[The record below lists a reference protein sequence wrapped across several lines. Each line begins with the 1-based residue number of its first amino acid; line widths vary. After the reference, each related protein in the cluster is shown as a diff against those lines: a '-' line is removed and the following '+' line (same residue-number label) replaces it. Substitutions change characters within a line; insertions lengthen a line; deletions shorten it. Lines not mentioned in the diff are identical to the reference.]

1 MNASESR
8 RPGAV
13 ILRHLLGS
21 GPGRLGVALFLL
33 LVTVALVV
41 VAVYPADFGRARWA
55 NPALWADNPKA
66 APPAW
71 TDLFSRAERA
81 PHQERHAEP
90 AGTEPAGQPG
100 GDGEVQHYR
109 VVFTHQAD
117 EAPAFLTVTVDD
129 VTVQDPAPG
138 LAVVLGRPDGE
149 DVVLYQGPLRRSPAR
164 FVLTNE
170 PQAVDGATALLGR
183 AYGMSVPRER
193 VADNLEAVLFGHPD
207 ADGRLL
213 PLPGEYQVEVRLTT
227 YHADDGVARVRA
239 VLGGTVFGLMGTDA
253 VGRDLAEGLLFGL
266 PVALTIGLAASLL
279 STVIGAGLG
288 LVSGYTGGWTDTAIQ
303 RLSDIVVNIPVL
315 PLLIFMVF
323 VFRAQLW
330 LIMLVL
336 VAFGWP
342 GLTIMVRSMV
352 LQLRSSPEV
361 ESAVTLGA
369 SRARI
374 LARHVFPHIAP
385 FVFAQ
390 LIFFAPA
397 AILACQAGKD
407 VYLEKPASH
416 NPHEGEL
423 LIKAANKYN
432 RVMQMGNQR
441 RSWPNVIAAIKELH
455 QGIIGRPY
463 YAKTWY
469 TNNRGPIGNGKKTTV
484 PDWLDFDLWQGPAP
498 REDFRD
504 NLIHYNWHWFWNWG
518 TGEALN
524 NGTHMIDLARWGL
537 GVDYP
542 IRVSSA
548 GGRYRYTDDWETP
561 DTQTINLEFDNNT
574 KISWE
579 GRSCNGLNIE
589 GSSVG
594 VMFYGEDG
602 ALKIDGGNS
611 YTVYDL
617 KNKVVKEVKN
627 DTSIDARNI
636 TNPAQQLDALHIQN
650 LFSAIRQGITLH
662 SDIESGHISTLLC
675 QLGNIALLTGETLQT
690 DPKNGRIKNSKSA
703 ARHWKREY
711 QKGWE
716 PKV

>member
-1 MNASESR
+1 MTKIVDSR
-8 RPGAV
+8 RDF
-13 ILRHLLGS
+13 IKK
-21 GPGRLGVALFLL
+21 
-33 LVTVALVV
+33 TVAGTAALSFGGALTGFSAKSYAQIIGANDRIKVSV
-41 VAVYPADFGRARWA
+41 MGVNGRGNALAQNFARQDNCRIIHICDVDSRAMEKSIAAVGKIQDDR
-55 NPALWADNPKA
+55 PKA
-66 APPAW
+66 IPDFRKSLEDKDLDVLIVAAPDHW
-71 TDLFSRAERA
+71 
-81 PHQERHAEP
+81 H
-90 AGTEPAGQPG
+90 
-100 GDGEVQHYR
+100 
-109 VVFTHQAD
+109 
-117 EAPAFLTVTVDD
+117 
-129 VTVQDPAPG
+129 
-138 LAVVLGRPDGE
+138 
-149 DVVLYQGPLRRSPAR
+149 
-164 FVLTNE
+164 
-170 PQAVDGATALLGR
+170 
-183 AYGMSVPRER
+183 
-193 VADNLEAVLFGHPD
+193 
-207 ADGRLL
+207 
-213 PLPGEYQVEVRLTT
+213 
-227 YHADDGVARVRA
+227 
-239 VLGGTVFGLMGTDA
+239 
-253 VGRDLAEGLLFGL
+253 
-266 PVALTIGLAASLL
+266 
-279 STVIGAGLG
+279 
-288 LVSGYTGGWTDTAIQ
+288 
-303 RLSDIVVNIPVL
+303 
-315 PLLIFMVF
+315 
-323 VFRAQLW
+323 
-330 LIMLVL
+330 
-336 VAFGWP
+336 
-342 GLTIMVRSMV
+342 
-352 LQLRSSPEV
+352 
-361 ESAVTLGA
+361 
-369 SRARI
+369 
-374 LARHVFPHIAP
+374 
-385 FVFAQ
+385 
-390 LIFFAPA
+390 APA

-432 RVMQMGNQR
+432 RVLQMGNQR

-469 TNNRGPIGNGKKTTV
+469 TNNRGPIGSGKKIAV

-498 REDFRD
+498 RENFRD

-548 GGRYRYTDDWETP
+548 GGRYRYSDDWETP
-561 DTQTINLEFDNNT
+561 DTQTINLEFGNNT

-627 DTSIDARNI
+627 DTSIDARDI

-650 LFSAIRQGITLH
+650 LFSAIRQGTSLH

-675 QLGNIALLTGETLQT
+675 QLGNIALLTGETLNT
-690 DPKNGRIKNSKSA
+690 DPKNGHIKNSKSA
-703 ARHWKREY
+703 AKYWKRDY